1 VRRRILTAMI
11 GLVVV
16 STVILSVV
24 LGVIIRSREQDDT
37 VRELERIAARAQARL
52 DPTKLSDSLLAVSP
66 PSREPTVRIAIYDA
80 SHRRV
85 AGRGPAVGDSITRG
99 SGILS
104 TDAVVGDEH
113 VVVQPVVVGQRRVAT
128 IRVSEPVSGLAGRI
142 RHDIGILILI
152 DVGALAVAAVVGAM
166 LSSRLTQPLRVIR
179 DDAVRLGSG
188 DFSIVPQHSGIAE
201 LDETVDAL
209 ADTARRLDAVLQ
221 RERSFSADA
230 SHQLR
235 TPITSIRLAV
245 DTELITPRLDSH
257 ELLREILPEL
267 DRLEST
273 INTLLAVARDRPRD
287 REPLDVD
294 SFVDGV
300 IERWRP
306 ALAREGRGLIVRR
319 INHPDPH
326 VSRNVLDQVI
336 DVLVSNA
343 LVHGRGGAEVI
354 VNQDDEKHLVI
365 TVSDA
370 GRVERNPSLLF
381 ERRDAKAAGHGVGL
395 ALARSLAEAEGG
407 RLFLVEALPT
417 TFRLILPDLV

>member
-1 VRRRILTAMI
+1 MI

-16 STVILSVV
+16 ATFLLSVI
-24 LGVIIRSREQDDT
+24 LGVIIRARDQDDT
-37 VRELERIAARAQARL
+37 IRELQRIAARAQGRL
-52 DPTKLSDSLLAVSP
+52 EPSLRRSLFAVTP
-66 PSREPTVRIAIYDA
+66 PSSEPGVTIAIYDA
-80 SHRRV
+80 DHHRV
-85 AGRGPAVGDSITRG
+85 VGRGPAVGDSITRG
-99 SGILS
+99 SGILP
-104 TDAVVGDEH
+104 TDAIVGDER
-113 VVVQPVVVGQRRVAT
+113 VVAQPVVVEDRRVAT
-128 IRVSEPVSGLAGRI
+128 IRVAEPLSEFAARV
-142 RHDIGILILI
+142 RHDIVILVLI
-152 DVGALAVAAVVGAM
+152 DLCAVAAAAAVGVLVSGR
-166 LSSRLTQPLRVIR
+166 LSRPLRTIR

-188 DFSIVPQHSGIAE
+188 DFSIVALHSGIPE

-235 TPITSIRLAV
+235 TPVTSIRLAV
-245 DTELITPRLDSH
+245 DTELLTPRLDSH
-257 ELLREILPEL
+257 EILREILPEL

-273 INTLLAVARDRPRD
+273 IDTLLAVARDRPLE

-294 SFVDGV
+294 SFVDGI

-306 ALAREGRGLIVRR
+306 RFAREGRQLVVRR
-319 INHPDPH
+319 VSRPQPH

-343 LVHGRGGAEVI
+343 LTHGRGFAEVVI
-354 VNQDDEKHLVI
+354 NEDDDHHLVV
-365 TVSDA
+365 TVADA
-370 GRVERNPSLLF
+370 GRVERNPALLF
-381 ERRDAKAAGHGVGL
+381 ERRDAAAVGHGVGL

-407 RLFLVEALPT
+407 RLFLVEAAPT